1 METFY
6 EIGRIAKLV
15 KCFLTHSGHDFH
27 VKNDIDTVG
36 KFNSD
41 FCKGRTEL
49 THGIGYNIHGSAFH
63 CTVCKRTQ
71 ARIHFVFFHPVV
83 CRACHFFFGG
93 ADESSCFHPCNVV
106 LFCSVK
112 KASGKF
118 FGVKFFHKAGGNCF
132 RLKGFYLFFAFGN
145 PYNLIG
151 FNKGFHFFD
160 PVKYVR
166 VVGHCDSSFRK
177 RHLMGSIIHRK
188 KVFASF
194 YF

>member
-6 EIGRIAKLV
+6 EIGRIAKLI
-15 KCFLTHSGHDFH
+15 KSFLAHSGHDFH
-27 VKNDIDTVG
+27 IENNVDTVG
-36 KFNSD
+36 KFDAD
-41 FCKGRTEL
+41 FCEGRTKL
-49 THGIGYNIHGSAFH
+49 THGIGNNVHGSAFH
-63 CTVCKRTQ
+63 CAVCKRTKT
-71 ARIHFVFFHPVV
+71 RIHFVFFDPVV
-83 CRACHFFFGG
+83 GGTRHFFFGG
-93 ADESSCFHPCNVV
+93 ADESSCFNPCNVI

-112 KASGKF
+112 KTSRKF
-118 FGVKFFHKAGGNCF
+118 FGVKFFHKAGGNGF
-132 RLKGFYLFFAFGN
+132 RFKGFYLFFAFGYPN
-145 PYNLIG
+145 NFVG

-177 RHLMGSIIHRK
+177 RHLMGFIIHRK